1 MGKETGAKTETY
13 MCMRRG
19 TCSDRHLWKQTH
31 AAEAVHTDI
40 HTHVETCSHRYMCA
54 DTRAPGETRR
64 NRDMENT
71 KTYRHTK
78 PSCGLLLAPS
88 ALMHS
93 EETKT
98 TSGPSLRQLHP

>member
-1 MGKETGAKTETY
+1 MT
-13 MCMRRG
+13 G
-19 TCSDRHLWKQTH
+19 TCGNRLMQQKQCTQTH
-31 AAEAVHTDI
+31 TE
-40 HTHVETCSHRYMCA
+40 THVETCSHRYMCA
-54 DTRAPGETRR
+54 DTRAPGKTHR

-78 PSCGLLLAPS
+78 QTCGLLLAPP
-88 ALMHS
+88 ALVHS

>member
-31 AAEAVHTDI
+31 AAEAVHTDARAHT

-54 DTRAPGETRR
+54 DTCAPGETRR

-78 PSCGLLLAPS
+78 HLVGCCWLPQPSCTLRKPRPPQ
-88 ALMHS
+88 AL
-93 EETKT
+93 
-98 TSGPSLRQLHP
+98 P